1 MSTAVIS
8 SARPARVHKLAA
20 TQFDYNTVPA
30 SIRFDLQAQAK
41 LIKKLIAKTTA
52 DLIDLGRHLIAAKQ
66 HIGHGLFIPWVEGEI
81 GISGR
86 TAQRYMAIAQLAEA
100 KNDSVSLLPPTIL
113 HRLAAPSA
121 PLEVVD
127 YVIGQANDGGIVQDS
142 VVAMMIADARRRQKQ
157 AKKSVSPDSGVSKIT
172 PTPEKRASGLPRG
185 SVSTKN
191 DRRKLMAEEI
201 SRFAYKLIQLDI
213 ALARELNRLL
223 WADHT
228 FVADRLMSDLEYGT
242 EIEADGTPNND
253 GLDIPDYLKRD
264 AKAGAA

>member
-8 SARPARVHKLAA
+8 SAPPARVHKLAA

-127 YVIGQANDGGIVQDS
+127 YVIGQANDGVIVQDS
-142 VVAMMIADARRRQKQ
+142 VVAMMIADARRSQTQ
-157 AKKSVSPDSGVSKIT
+157 AKKSVSPET

-228 FVADRLMSDLEYGT
+228 FVADRLMSDLEYGI
-242 EIEADGTPNND
+242 EIEAGGTPNKD

>member
-8 SARPARVHKLAA
+8 SAPPARVHKLAA

-127 YVIGQANDGGIVQDS
+127 YVIGQANDGVIVQDS
-142 VVAMMIADARRRQKQ
+142 VVAMMIADARRSQTQ
-157 AKKSVSPDSGVSKIT
+157 AKKSVSPET

-223 WADHT
+223 WTDHT

-242 EIEADGTPNND
+242 EIEAGGTPNKD

>member
-1 MSTAVIS
+1 VAGHRLIT
-8 SARPARVHKLAA
+8 P
-20 TQFDYNTVPA
+20 
-30 SIRFDLQAQAK
+30 
-41 LIKKLIAKTTA
+41 IKKLIAKTTA

-127 YVIGQANDGGIVQDS
+127 YVIGQANDGVIVQDS
-142 VVAMMIADARRRQKQ
+142 VVAMMIADARRSQTQ
-157 AKKSVSPDSGVSKIT
+157 AKKSVSPET

-201 SRFAYKLIQLDI
+201 SRFAYKTTGPLGVALDLICGEGE
-213 ALARELNRLL
+213 R
-223 WADHT
+223 
-228 FVADRLMSDLEYGT
+228 
-242 EIEADGTPNND
+242 
-253 GLDIPDYLKRD
+253 
-264 AKAGAA
+264 

>member
-127 YVIGQANDGGIVQDS
+127 YVIGQANDGVIVQDS
-142 VVAMMIADARRRQKQ
+142 VVAMMIADARRSQTR
-157 AKKSVSPDSGVSKIT
+157 AKKSVSPDSGVS

-201 SRFAYKLIQLDI
+201 SRCAYKLIQLDI

-228 FVADRLMSDLEYGT
+228 FVADRLMSDLEYGI
-242 EIEADGTPNND
+242 EIEAGGTPNND

>member
-30 SIRFDLQAQAK
+30 SIRSDLQAQAK

-127 YVIGQANDGGIVQDS
+127 YVIGQANDGVIVQDS
-142 VVAMMIADARRRQKQ
+142 VVAMMIADARRSQTQ
-157 AKKSVSPDSGVSKIT
+157 AKKSVSPDSS
-172 PTPEKRASGLPRG
+172 SGLPRG

-228 FVADRLMSDLEYGT
+228 FVADRLMSDLEYGI
-242 EIEADGTPNND
+242 EIEAGGTPNKD

>member
-1 MSTAVIS
+1 
-8 SARPARVHKLAA
+8 
-20 TQFDYNTVPA
+20 
-30 SIRFDLQAQAK
+30 
-41 LIKKLIAKTTA
+41 
-52 DLIDLGRHLIAAKQ
+52 
-66 HIGHGLFIPWVEGEI
+66 
-81 GISGR
+81 
-86 TAQRYMAIAQLAEA
+86 MAIAQLAEA

-127 YVIGQANDGGIVQDS
+127 YVIGQANDGVIVQDS
-142 VVAMMIADARRRQKQ
+142 VVAMMIADARRSQTQ
-157 AKKSVSPDSGVSKIT
+157 AKKSVSPG
-172 PTPEKRASGLPRG
+172 ASGLPRG

-191 DRRKLMAEEI
+191 NRRKLMAGEI

-228 FVADRLMSDLEYGT
+228 FVADRLMSDLEYGI
-242 EIEADGTPNND
+242 EIEAGGTPNND

>member
-66 HIGHGLFIPWVEGEI
+66 YIGHGLFIPWVEGEI

-127 YVIGQANDGGIVQDS
+127 YVIGQANDGVIVQDS
-142 VVAMMIADARRRQKQ
+142 VVAMMIADARRSQTQ
-157 AKKSVSPDSGVSKIT
+157 AKKSVSPDSGV
-172 PTPEKRASGLPRG
+172 EKRASGLPRG

-228 FVADRLMSDLEYGT
+228 FVADRLMSDLEYGI
-242 EIEADGTPNND
+242 EIEAGGTPNKD

>member
-52 DLIDLGRHLIAAKQ
+52 DLIDLGRRLIAAKQ

-86 TAQRYMAIAQLAEA
+86 TAQSYMAIARLADA

-127 YVIGQANDGGIVQDS
+127 YVIGQANDGVIVQDS
-142 VVAMMIADARRRQKQ
+142 VVAMMIADARRSQTQ
-157 AKKSVSPDSGVSKIT
+157 AKKSVSPDST

-185 SVSTKN
+185 SVSTKS

-228 FVADRLMSDLEYGT
+228 FVADRLMSDLEYGI
-242 EIEADGTPNND
+242 EIEAGGTPNDD

>member
-8 SARPARVHKLAA
+8 SAPPARVHKLAA

-30 SIRFDLQAQAK
+30 SIRFDLQAQAR

-127 YVIGQANDGGIVQDS
+127 YVIGQANDGVIVQDS
-142 VVAMMIADARRRQKQ
+142 VVAMMIADARRSQTQ
-157 AKKSVSPDSGVSKIT
+157 AKKSVSPET

-223 WADHT
+223 WTDHT

-242 EIEADGTPNND
+242 EIEAGGTPNKD

>member
-8 SARPARVHKLAA
+8 SAPPARVHKLAA

-127 YVIGQANDGGIVQDS
+127 YVIGQANDGVIVQDS
-142 VVAMMIADARRRQKQ
+142 VVAMMIADARRSQTQ
-157 AKKSVSPDSGVSKIT
+157 AKKSVSPN
-172 PTPEKRASGLPRG
+172 TPEKRASGLPRG
-185 SVSTKN
+185 SVSTKS
-191 DRRKLMAEEI
+191 DRPKLMAEEI

-228 FVADRLMSDLEYGT
+228 FVADRLMSDLEYGI
-242 EIEADGTPNND
+242 EIEAGGTSNKD

>member
-30 SIRFDLQAQAK
+30 SIRSDLQAQAK
-41 LIKKLIAKTTA
+41 LIRKLIAKTTA

-66 HIGHGLFIPWVEGEI
+66 RIGHGLFIPWVGGEI

-121 PLEVVD
+121 PLEVVN
-127 YVIGQANDGGIVQDS
+127 YVIGQANDGVIVQDS
-142 VVAMMIADARRRQKQ
+142 VVAMMIADARRSQTQ
-157 AKKSVSPDSGVSKIT
+157 AKKSVSPDSAKIT
-172 PTPEKRASGLPRG
+172 PTPEKLASGLPRG

-228 FVADRLMSDLEYGT
+228 FVPNRLMSDLEYGI
-242 EIEADGTPNND
+242 EIEAGGTPNND

>member
-8 SARPARVHKLAA
+8 SAPPARVHKLAA

-66 HIGHGLFIPWVEGEI
+66 HIGHGLYIPWVEGEI

-127 YVIGQANDGGIVQDS
+127 YVIGQANDGVIVQDS
-142 VVAMMIADARRRQKQ
+142 VVAMMIADARRSQTQ
-157 AKKSVSPDSGVSKIT
+157 AKKSVSPET

-223 WADHT
+223 WTDHT

-242 EIEADGTPNND
+242 EIEAGGTPNKD

>member
-127 YVIGQANDGGIVQDS
+127 YVIGQANDGVIVQDS
-142 VVAMMIADARRRQKQ
+142 VVARMIADARRSQTQ
-157 AKKSVSPDSGVSKIT
+157 AKKSVSPDSKIT
-172 PTPEKRASGLPRG
+172 PTPEKRASRLPRG

-228 FVADRLMSDLEYGT
+228 FVADRLMSDLEYGI
-242 EIEADGTPNND
+242 EIEAGGTPNND

>member
-30 SIRFDLQAQAK
+30 SIRCDLQAQAK
-41 LIKKLIAKTTA
+41 LIRKLIAKTTA

-127 YVIGQANDGGIVQDS
+127 YVIGQANDGVIVQDS
-142 VVAMMIADARRRQKQ
+142 VVAMMIADARRSQTQ
-157 AKKSVSPDSGVSKIT
+157 AKKSVSPET

-228 FVADRLMSDLEYGT
+228 FVADRLMSDLEYGI
-242 EIEADGTPNND
+242 EIEAGGTPNKD
-253 GLDIPDYLKRD
+253 GLDIPDHLKRD

>member
-127 YVIGQANDGGIVQDS
+127 YVIGQANDGVIVQDS
-142 VVAMMIADARRRQKQ
+142 VVAMMIADARRSQTQ
-157 AKKSVSPDSGVSKIT
+157 AKKSVSPDSGVSN
-172 PTPEKRASGLPRG
+172 TPEKRASGLPRG

-228 FVADRLMSDLEYGT
+228 FVADRLMSDLEYGI
-242 EIEADGTPNND
+242 EIEAGGTPNND

>member
-30 SIRFDLQAQAK
+30 SIRSDLQAQAK

-127 YVIGQANDGGIVQDS
+127 YVIGQANDGVIVQDS
-142 VVAMMIADARRRQKQ
+142 VVAMMIADARRSRTQ
-157 AKKSVSPDSGVSKIT
+157 AKKSVSPDSGV

-228 FVADRLMSDLEYGT
+228 FVADRLMSDLEYGI
-242 EIEADGTPNND
+242 EIEAGGTPNDD

>member
-8 SARPARVHKLAA
+8 SARPARVHKLAV

-30 SIRFDLQAQAK
+30 SIRSDLQAQAK

-127 YVIGQANDGGIVQDS
+127 YVIGQANGRRNRTRLRCCDDDRGCPAKPNTSQEVRIPRFGGIS
-142 VVAMMIADARRRQKQ
+142 H
-157 AKKSVSPDSGVSKIT
+157 P
-172 PTPEKRASGLPRG
+172 
-185 SVSTKN
+185 
-191 DRRKLMAEEI
+191 
-201 SRFAYKLIQLDI
+201 
-213 ALARELNRLL
+213 
-223 WADHT
+223 
-228 FVADRLMSDLEYGT
+228 
-242 EIEADGTPNND
+242 
-253 GLDIPDYLKRD
+253 
-264 AKAGAA
+264 

>member
-30 SIRFDLQAQAK
+30 SIRSDLQAQAK
-41 LIKKLIAKTTA
+41 LIRKLIAKTTA

-127 YVIGQANDGGIVQDS
+127 YVIGQANDGVIVQDS
-142 VVAMMIADARRRQKQ
+142 VVAMMIADARRSQTQ
-157 AKKSVSPDSGVSKIT
+157 AKKSVSPDSGV
-172 PTPEKRASGLPRG
+172 PEKRASGLPRG

-191 DRRKLMAEEI
+191 DRRKLMTEEI

-228 FVADRLMSDLEYGT
+228 FVADRLMSDLKYGI
-242 EIEADGTPNND
+242 EIEAGGTPNND

>member
-20 TQFDYNTVPA
+20 TQFDYDTVPA

-127 YVIGQANDGGIVQDS
+127 YVIGQANDGVIVQDS
-142 VVAMMIADARRRQKQ
+142 VVAMMIADARRSQTQ
-157 AKKSVSPDSGVSKIT
+157 AKKSVSPDSKII

-228 FVADRLMSDLEYGT
+228 FVADRLMSDLEYSI
-242 EIEADGTPNND
+242 EIEAGGTPNND

>member
-30 SIRFDLQAQAK
+30 SIRSDLQAQAK

-127 YVIGQANDGGIVQDS
+127 YVIGQANDGVIVQDS
-142 VVAMMIADARRRQKQ
+142 VVAMMIADARRSQTQ
-157 AKKSVSPDSGVSKIT
+157 AKKSVSPET

-191 DRRKLMAEEI
+191 HRHKLMAEEI

-228 FVADRLMSDLEYGT
+228 FAADRLMSDLEYGI
-242 EIEADGTPNND
+242 EIEAGGTPNKD